1 MKQKRKVICFADKCV
16 CVEEIRQAKEFDD
29 KERGYVLMFY
39 QIYNIHLLNGEA
51 IQASEPYDLPTN
63 KGLVG
68 MFKRMEE
75 NDILTVNDLLLGS
88 AYIPRKSIL
97 YLATGDVVEGK
108 AWR

>member
-1 MKQKRKVICFADKCV
+1 
-16 CVEEIRQAKEFDD
+16 
-29 KERGYVLMFY
+29 MFCS
-39 QIYNIHLLNGEA
+39 IYNIHLLNGEV
-51 IQASEPYDLPTN
+51 IQASEPYDLSTN

-75 NDILTVNDLLLGS
+75 NDILTVNDLLLGP

-108 AWR
+108 AWK

>member
-39 QIYNIHLLNGEA
+39 QIYNIHLLNGEV
-51 IQASEPYDLPTN
+51 IQTSEPYDLPTN

-75 NDILTVNDLLLGS
+75 NDILTVNDLLLGF

-108 AWR
+108 AWK

>member
-1 MKQKRKVICFADKCV
+1 
-16 CVEEIRQAKEFDD
+16 
-29 KERGYVLMFY
+29 MFY
-39 QIYNIHLLNGEA
+39 QIYSIHLLNGEA
-51 IQASEPYDLPTN
+51 IQASEPYDLSTN

-75 NDILTVNDLLLGS
+75 NDILTVNDLLLGP

-108 AWR
+108 AWK

>member
-1 MKQKRKVICFADKCV
+1 MKQKRKVICFADQCV

-108 AWR
+108 AWK

>member
-1 MKQKRKVICFADKCV
+1 
-16 CVEEIRQAKEFDD
+16 
-29 KERGYVLMFY
+29 
-39 QIYNIHLLNGEA
+39 
-51 IQASEPYDLPTN
+51 
-63 KGLVG
+63 

-108 AWR
+108 VWK

>member
-108 AWR
+108 AWK

>member
-1 MKQKRKVICFADKCV
+1 M
-16 CVEEIRQAKEFDD
+16 
-29 KERGYVLMFY
+29 LY
-39 QIYNIHLLNGEA
+39 QICNIHLLNGEV
-51 IQASEPYDLPTN
+51 IQVSEPYDLPTN

-75 NDILTVNDLLLGS
+75 NDILTVNELLLGS

-108 AWR
+108 AWK